1 MGSDAW
7 WQGHL
12 EQVLFACLTN
22 RRRWVFHSETRGAAG
37 LAREGGAFYGC
48 RLATGAVDWA
58 MMFVLA
64 ERMGL
69 DDVAV
74 KAAANVV
81 VIVLNYVAS
90 RLVVFRVRS
99 GVSQAPPRAPSRP
112 LCCSLR
118 SLPFSRI

>member
-37 LAREGGAFYGC
+37 LAREAGAFYGC
-48 RLATGAVDWA
+48 RPATGAVDWA

-64 ERMGL
+64 ERMREWRV
-69 DDVAV
+69 VARRAIEASLELADELE
-74 KAAANVV
+74 AA
-81 VIVLNYVAS
+81 
-90 RLVVFRVRS
+90 
-99 GVSQAPPRAPSRP
+99 
-112 LCCSLR
+112 
-118 SLPFSRI
+118 